1 MENLTYGIANI
12 TIRLSTFSG
21 GSISLNFDGLK
32 DIGVYGNRTSGAL
45 NITTSMSYKDFY
57 NNSVWGKNT
66 QNYKYFFNKD
76 WGCAKKI

>member
-1 MENLTYGIANI
+1 MPTTTSSDSFIQFMEELTYGIANI

-45 NITTSMSYKDFY
+45 NITTSTSYKDYY
-57 NNSVWGKNT
+57 NNEV
-66 QNYKYFFNKD
+66 
-76 WGCAKKI
+76 

>member
-1 MENLTYGIANI
+1 MPTITSSDSFIQFMENLTYGIANI

-45 NITTSMSYKDFY
+45 DITTSMNYKDFY
-57 NNSVWGKNT
+57 NNEV
-66 QNYKYFFNKD
+66 
-76 WGCAKKI
+76 